1 MKTTPYRIV
10 WRLTAL
16 CLALSLTG
24 GAVHAASKK
33 QPTKPVAV
41 SKVSKVTLSQ
51 DRCEQVKIT
60 LGTSV
65 RLYPAARLC
74 VAVTGLTPITFVA
87 LKNRPWETK
96 DRSKKLW

>member
-1 MKTTPYRIV
+1 M
-10 WRLTAL
+10 
-16 CLALSLTG
+16 
-24 GAVHAASKK
+24 
-33 QPTKPVAV
+33 
-41 SKVSKVTLSQ
+41 SQ

-60 LGTSV
+60 LGTSD

-74 VAVTGLTPITFVA
+74 VAVTGLTRITFVA